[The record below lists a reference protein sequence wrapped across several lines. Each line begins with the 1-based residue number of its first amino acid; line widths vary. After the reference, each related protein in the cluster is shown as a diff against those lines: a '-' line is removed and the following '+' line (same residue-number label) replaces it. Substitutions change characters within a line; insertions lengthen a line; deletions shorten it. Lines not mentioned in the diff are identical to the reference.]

1 MPFTNSR
8 LNNLHNLNS
17 QHSKKLKKTKL
28 FYKISICKKLTKEK
42 KKKKKKKKK
51 NGATDQKILQG
62 MLKIA

>member
-42 KKKKKKKKK
+42 KNKKK
-51 NGATDQKILQG
+51 GATDQKILQG

>member
-28 FYKISICKKLTKEK
+28 FSKISICKKLTKEK
-42 KKKKKKKKK
+42 KKK
-51 NGATDQKILQG
+51 GATDQKILQG

>member
-42 KKKKKKKKK
+42 KKKKKKKK
-51 NGATDQKILQG
+51 GATNQKILQG